1 MHELAI
7 AEGIIE
13 TAVPAAERSGAKRIL
28 EIRLKVGALSGV
40 FPECVRE
47 CLEEVA
53 KGTIAEGA
61 KLVIE
66 PVPIRI
72 RCRACGADSGINRSE
87 FRCPICGSDDFEI
100 IAGREYFVDTLK
112 VE

>member
-47 CLEEVA
+47 CLDELS

-61 KLVIE
+61 RLVIE
-66 PVPIRI
+66 PVPITI
-72 RCRACGADSGINRSE
+72 RCRGCGVVSQIERSQ
-87 FRCPICGSDDFEI
+87 FKCPVCGSDDFEI
-100 IAGREYFVDTLK
+100 TGGREYFVDTLE